1 MIFVEIYKMITLPK
15 VVWANIRSFSGD
27 TGYQPTATAQL
38 MKDLT
43 FVCGSPHFLST
54 LVMAKDLV
62 VYHDL
67 FGNYIP
73 DVSRKLC
80 WPLARERRQQS
91 LHRPMK
97 DFRRDI

>member
-1 MIFVEIYKMITLPK
+1 MIDVLPQD
-15 VVWANIRSFSGD
+15 VWANIRSFSGD
-27 TGYQPTATAQL
+27 TGYEPTATAKL

-43 FVCGSPHFLST
+43 FVCGSPQFLST

-67 FGNYIP
+67 FGNYLP
-73 DVSRKLC
+73 NVSRKLC